1 LARRPSLRD
10 VKDLCLL
17 YKVDKPTADE
27 FWALAREARERE
39 WWTQFEDLKLD
50 PYLGLEQ
57 VASAIT
63 SYTMYYVPALL
74 QTEEYSRVIIE
85 TIAPRM
91 DPKILQQRI
100 EVRMRR
106 QERLNE
112 ADRPRY
118 RVLLDE
124 AVLYRSVGGPAV
136 MAAQLDK
143 ILEVERKNKVTFQ
156 IVPFNLGA
164 HAAQDSNF
172 ILFEFNEKSGLPPV
186 AFVEALTGNHYLEK
200 EGDID
205 RYREAAEYLRD
216 TSLNPR
222 DSVQRLTE
230 IKKTYMPDR
239 HPTSVGAA
247 SKGETHS
254 MSAPARFRNFHRNPH
269 QIICR
274 QPVRSRLW
282 QRRRGRSSTAAI
294 PGLTFQLQGR
304 LYSPRRPKF
313 IKQSMH
319 RNTDIHRQDRGDA
332 QTSA

>member
-1 LARRPSLRD
+1 VATSSPTVRQRELGRRLRELRLQHGLTVEEVAEKIMCSATKISRLETGARRPSLRD

-17 YKVDKPTADE
+17 YEVDEPTTDE

-106 QERLNE
+106 QERLDE

-118 RVLLDE
+118 RVFLDE

-156 IVPFNLGA
+156 IVPFDLGA

-230 IKKTYMPDR
+230 IKKTYMSGR
-239 HPTSVGAA
+239 HPAAVGNAQQ
-247 SKGETHS
+247 GE
-254 MSAPARFRNFHRNPH
+254 
-269 QIICR
+269 
-274 QPVRSRLW
+274 
-282 QRRRGRSSTAAI
+282 
-294 PGLTFQLQGR
+294 
-304 LYSPRRPKF
+304 
-313 IKQSMH
+313 
-319 RNTDIHRQDRGDA
+319 
-332 QTSA
+332 